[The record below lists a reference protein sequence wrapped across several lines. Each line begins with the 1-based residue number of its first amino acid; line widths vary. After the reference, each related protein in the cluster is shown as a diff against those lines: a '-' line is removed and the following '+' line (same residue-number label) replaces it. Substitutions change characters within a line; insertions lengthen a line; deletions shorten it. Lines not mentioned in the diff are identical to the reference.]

1 LSSMSFYK
9 REDTKL
15 GVQGRTQRWI
25 LMDLGEICACD
36 QNTLYKILKDLMKR
50 ERNKNA
56 KINYK
61 NETKINSDIKKD
73 F

>member
-1 LSSMSFYK
+1 M
-9 REDTKL
+9 
-15 GVQGRTQRWI
+15 G
-25 LMDLGEICACD
+25 LGENRTERWAGTERAGYGKRWAKSEYD